1 MIVRFDKF
9 RILSLAMLVVMAVMS
24 CNKPD
29 GGSTQQKPD
38 PTPIPTP
45 TPTPS
50 IVIDSGVDTKP
61 ILSEDGGDFKI
72 SFESTVSWTASVV
85 ESKADLSWV
94 TLDRTSGPAGH
105 VSIGVTVSAN
115 ESYSARSAIVRI
127 VAGSKVQ
134 DITITQRA
142 KEDRTVKVTGV
153 SLKVDGSAEIT
164 EGETV
169 TIIATVLPE
178 NATNKNVS
186 WTSSNSDVASVT
198 DGVVTGLKPGN
209 TRITV
214 KTEDGGL
221 TSSCQITVQS
231 STVRVQ
237 SVSLNSTSATMDVG
251 GTMTLTAKVL
261 PEDATNKRVSWETG
275 NSSVATVGNNGLVTA
290 VGAGSTNITV
300 TTDDGGYTAT
310 CAITVNEPI
319 IHVQSVSLRSET
331 TTLLVGETMGIDAIV
346 LPENASNK
354 KLSWSSD
361 NKSVAQVNDKGVVS
375 GIEAGSAMITAT
387 TEDGGL
393 SASISV
399 TVENPVVPVS
409 GIYLNT
415 PQENI
420 VVDGTLSLIATVVP
434 ENATNKSVKWKSDNS
449 SVAKVDNGVVSAM
462 AVGTAN
468 ISAETEDGG
477 YIASCQVTVTQ
488 KEIPVESISIDYD
501 GPTNIYVGQSVTL
514 SVRILPENATN
525 KNITWE
531 SSNDSVATVQDGTVT
546 GFGAGTVTITVTAV
560 DGGSTDSCQI
570 SVEEAP
576 VDVQG
581 VSLEYETNSMFIGE
595 TLTMRAVIFPE
606 NATDKNVTWYS
617 DNESVATVDNGY
629 IAGISE
635 GSAVI
640 TVITEQ
646 GGYSASCIVYVN
658 DPVIHVQTVALEFDT
673 DRVNIGETL
682 MLRAVIYPEDAANK
696 AVEWQSNDEN
706 VATVSDGIVTGI
718 SEGSAY
724 ITATAQDGGATA
736 GCWISVDDPI
746 IHVSYV
752 SIEYIERS
760 VIGIGETSVLTVHV
774 YPEDATNKNVIW
786 TSSNENVAT
795 VADGVVTG
803 VSVGTA
809 DITATA
815 EDGGS
820 STTCTISV
828 EIPVESIVLDT
839 ISATLNVGETLT
851 IKATVLPENA
861 TNREITWNSGNT
873 EIATVEDG
881 VVTALKQGDVWIMA
895 SCAGVSNNCNV
906 RVVNPNLVSFNDW
919 QFKQFCLERF
929 DLDNDGEISL
939 DEAAAVKEIDYTTP
953 NWVNL
958 SDIKYF
964 VNLESL
970 KVISTVTDG
979 YYTLEGHGAISELNK
994 LKHLEI
1000 VHFGL
1005 YNGSFNISGLADLEY
1020 LDIHDSYLN
1029 FLDVSKNKKLKY
1041 LDCSPMMYDSL
1052 EAIAIYKGQNIP
1064 NVTVDRNPDYIP
1076 PYTKIYVEGS
1086 VVAGGN
1092 EGTREGDEI

>member
-38 PTPIPTP
+38 PTPTPTP

-186 WTSSNSDVASVT
+186 WTSSSSGVASVN
-198 DGVVTGLKPGN
+198 DGVVTGLKAGT
-209 TRITV
+209 TRITA

-221 TSSCQITVQS
+221 TASCQITVKEA
-231 STVRVQ
+231 VVNVQ
-237 SVSLNSTSATMDVG
+237 
-251 GTMTLTAKVL
+251 
-261 PEDATNKRVSWETG
+261 
-275 NSSVATVGNNGLVTA
+275 
-290 VGAGSTNITV
+290 
-300 TTDDGGYTAT
+300 
-310 CAITVNEPI
+310 
-319 IHVQSVSLRSET
+319 
-331 TTLLVGETMGIDAIV
+331 
-346 LPENASNK
+346 
-354 KLSWSSD
+354 
-361 NKSVAQVNDKGVVS
+361 
-375 GIEAGSAMITAT
+375 
-387 TEDGGL
+387 
-393 SASISV
+393 
-399 TVENPVVPVS
+399 
-409 GIYLNT
+409 
-415 PQENI
+415 
-420 VVDGTLSLIATVVP
+420 
-434 ENATNKSVKWKSDNS
+434 
-449 SVAKVDNGVVSAM
+449 
-462 AVGTAN
+462 
-468 ISAETEDGG
+468 
-477 YIASCQVTVTQ
+477 
-488 KEIPVESISIDYD
+488 SISIDGNGYA
-501 GPTNIYVGQSVTL
+501 TVTEGETL
-514 SVRILPENATN
+514 TLKATVLPENATN
-525 KNITWE
+525 KNVSWA
-531 SSNDSVATVQDGTVT
+531 SSDNSVATVQGGVVTAIKPGTATVT
-546 GFGAGTVTITVTAV
+546 VTTE
-560 DGGSTDSCQI
+560 DGGYTASCQVT
-570 SVEEAP
+570 VEKSP
-576 VDVQG
+576 VPVEFIVVEYDTDR
-581 VSLEYETNSMFIGE
+581 VSIGE
-595 TLTMRAVIFPE
+595 TITLRAVVYPE
-606 NATDKNVTWYS
+606 DATDRDVVWMS
-617 DNESVATVDNGY
+617 ENESVATV
-629 IAGISE
+629 
-635 GSAVI
+635 
-640 TVITEQ
+640 
-646 GGYSASCIVYVN
+646 
-658 DPVIHVQTVALEFDT
+658 
-673 DRVNIGETL
+673 
-682 MLRAVIYPEDAANK
+682 
-696 AVEWQSNDEN
+696 
-706 VATVSDGIVTGI
+706 SDGVVTGI
-718 SEGSAY
+718 SEG
-724 ITATAQDGGATA
+724 TAFIRVTSQDGSISA
-736 GCWISVDDPI
+736 GCWIYVIDPI

-752 SIEYIERS
+752 SIETIERG

-786 TSSNENVAT
+786 TSSNENVAS

-803 VSVGTA
+803 VSAGTA
-809 DITATA
+809 EITVTA
-815 EDGGS
+815 EDGGAFA
-820 STTCTISV
+820 TWTIRV
-828 EIPVESIVLDT
+828 EVPVESLTFDIT
-839 ISATLNVGETLT
+839 SATLNVGETLT
-851 IKATVLPENA
+851 IKATVLPEDA
-861 TNREITWNSGNT
+861 TNREITWYSGNT

-895 SCAGVSNNCNV
+895 SCAGVSNSCYV
-906 RVVNPNLVSFNDW
+906 RVVNPNLVNFNDW
-919 QFKQFCLERF
+919 QFKEFCVENF

-970 KVISTVTDG
+970 KVISTLTDG
-979 YYTLEGHGAISELNK
+979 YYTLGGHGAIAELNK
-994 LKHLEI
+994 LKHLELQ
-1000 VHFGL
+1000 HFGIFG
-1005 YNGSFNISGLADLEY
+1005 NSFNISNLADLEY
-1020 LDIHDSYLN
+1020 LDIHDCNLN

-1041 LDCSPMMYDSL
+1041 LDCSPMMYDTL

-1064 NVTVDRNPDYIP
+1064 NVTVDPNPDYIP